1 MEVQRAFASG
11 VDGGEQ
17 LVRSEVVEGGVGLVT
32 LSRPKALNAL
42 NDALMS
48 QLIGALAAHDADPA
62 VGACLVTG
70 EGKAWAAGADIKEMA
85 PKSFADASNGAML
98 EFWDKGLA
106 AVRKPVV
113 AAVHGVALGGG
124 CELMMMCDI
133 AYAAEGTRFGQPE
146 ITLGT
151 IPGAGGTQRLTRAVG
166 KSLAMEMI
174 LANRWL
180 DADEAL
186 RVGLVSKVLAKVSSS
201 VQSAG
206 RARVCAYGP
215 APPS

>member
-1 MEVQRAFASG
+1 MTSFETI
-11 VDGGEQ
+11 
-17 LVRSEVVEGGVGLVT
+17 LVT
-32 LSRPKALNAL
+32 RTDRVATITLNRPKALNAL
-42 NDALMS
+42 NTQVMNEVT
-48 QLIGALAAHDADPA
+48 GAAAELDADPG
-62 VGACLVTG
+62 VGAIILTG
-70 EGKAWAAGADIKEMA
+70 NEKAFAAGADIKEMA